1 MTAPPAPT
9 REAAERQ
16 DALRLLL
23 RHPLV
28 TADGPHAEGFRLVR
42 RHRDELGRDV
52 RQLLGYRLVV
62 EAGFARLYKA
72 GLGARRA
79 RQLRRTSGA
88 PFSPRAYAYLALCCS
103 VLLTGRQQVLL
114 SALAEQVRNAAG
126 EAGVDLGGDNHADRR
141 AFVAALRQLVA
152 WGVLVEDDGTVGA
165 FADDGGAEALL
176 FVRRDLV
183 RHLLAVPLRDVE
195 HPDELVRLAAEPGVG
210 AGARHRVRR
219 LLVEEPAVLADDVD
233 DESWAWLRQSQ
244 RREARTFAELFGLE
258 LEIRA
263 EGVAAID
270 PRDELTDEAFPR
282 GGTLGHAALLAIS
295 ELARRL
301 RPESPPREEVVRGR
315 ADGRGRAPSGPAPK
329 APRAGNE
336 VPLSAAQPPRASERD
351 LSARPLSTVPVLEG
365 LLDEVVAELLE
376 RHQRRWKQEYV
387 DHPER
392 LPRDVEDLLVALGL
406 LRRGSRRG
414 ELHLAAVANRYAP
427 EVVEA
432 TAALPFEPT
441 ETPS

>member
-1 MTAPPAPT
+1 MTPPSPVAT

-28 TADGPHAEGFRLVR
+28 TSDGPHADGFRLVR
-42 RHRDELGRDV
+42 RHRDDLARDL

-62 EAGFARLYKA
+62 EATFARLYKA
-72 GLGARRA
+72 GLGVGRPRP
-79 RQLRRTSGA
+79 LRRPSGA
-88 PFSPRAYAYLALCCS
+88 AFSPRAYSYLALCCA
-103 VLLTGRQQVLL
+103 VLLTSRHQVLL
-114 SALAEQVRNAAG
+114 SALVDRVRHAAA
-126 EAGVDLGGDNHADRR
+126 EAGIDLGGDSHADRR

-152 WGVLVEDDGTVGA
+152 WGVLTEDDGTVGA
-165 FADDGGAEALL
+165 YADDAGAEALL
-176 FVRRDLV
+176 FVRRELV
-183 RHLLAVPLRDVE
+183 RHMLAVPLREVE

-210 AGARHRVRR
+210 TGARHRVRR

-295 ELARRL
+295 QLARRL
-301 RPESPPREEVVRGR
+301 GPEVLPRDDVT
-315 ADGRGRAPSGPAPK
+315 S
-329 APRAGNE
+329 
-336 VPLSAAQPPRASERD
+336 S
-351 LSARPLSTVPVLEG
+351 VPVPPG
-365 LLDEVVAELLE
+365 LLDEVVGELLG
-376 RHQRRWKQEYV
+376 RHGRRWRNEYV

-392 LPRDVEDLLVALGL
+392 LPLDVEDLLVAMGL
-406 LRRGSRRG
+406 LRRGNDGGLR
-414 ELHLAAVANRYAP
+414 LAAVANRYAP
-427 EVVEA
+427 EVIADPDAPVPPDA
-432 TAALPFEPT
+432 SRLAFD
-441 ETPS
+441 PSEIPS